1 MKTRKQLNI
10 YNMNSIGQLKNVGNL
25 FYLDYRSVLP
35 KQDILNKPKYKKKIK
50 YDNRRNK
57 K

>member
-10 YNMNSIGQLKNVGNL
+10 YNMNSIGELKNVGNL

-35 KQDILNKPKYKKKIK
+35 KQDILNKPKYKKK
-50 YDNRRNK
+50 
-57 K
+57 